1 MRISI
6 IGGVGSGK
14 TTLAKQISQSLTIPH
29 IELDYLYWESNWVR
43 VPKEIFRERV
53 ADSLTEESW
62 VVDGQYSKV
71 RDIIWSR
78 ADTVVWLDYSLVTVM
93 SRITKRSLNRI
104 ITKQEVCNGNYETWR
119 KLFSNKSIIL
129 HSFKSYHKRRKKYP
143 ILFKK
148 PENSHL
154 NIVHLQSP
162 KATQDWLLNLT

>member
-1 MRISI
+1 
-6 IGGVGSGK
+6 
-14 TTLAKQISQSLTIPH
+14 
-29 IELDYLYWESNWVR
+29 
-43 VPKEIFRERV
+43 
-53 ADSLTEESW
+53 
-62 VVDGQYSKV
+62 
-71 RDIIWSR
+71 
-78 ADTVVWLDYSLVTVM
+78 M

-154 NIVHLQSP
+154 NIVRLRSP
-162 KATQDWLLNLT
+162 KATQDWLLNLVQVT